1 MSPTGESV
9 RRSMPVLRVVLA
21 VAVSLS
27 LLAVSWKIVST
38 RRASQIQPSALQLT
52 ANELLA
58 DPVRFVTNRFTGGI
72 GAAIMID
79 STSGM
84 PAVGSVIAGSPA
96 EAAGLKSK
104 DLLLEIGNEST
115 KGKTLVQVVEMIRGL
130 TVAKVNILVQ
140 RDGTNLNC
148 VVSRT
153 SWKTI
158 RKLGNIQ
165 EVLPTP
171 PIPRQVVLPVQQQP
185 DWLLIPTNQPLV
197 PMDF

>member
-1 MSPTGESV
+1 M
-9 RRSMPVLRVVLA
+9 LRVVLS
-21 VAVSLS
+21 VVVILS
-27 LLAVSWKIVST
+27 LLVSAWKMFST
-38 RRASQIQPSALQLT
+38 RRASQAPLSSLQLT

-72 GAAIMID
+72 GAVIMID

-84 PAVGSVIAGSPA
+84 PAIGSVIAGSPA

-104 DLLLEIGNEST
+104 DILLEIGTEST
-115 KGKTLVQVVEMIRGL
+115 KGKTVKQVVGMISGL
-130 TVAKVNILVQ
+130 TIADVNILVQ

-158 RKLGNIQ
+158 RQLGNIQ

-171 PIPRQVVLPVQQQP
+171 IPRRMVPPVQKLEWP
-185 DWLLIPTNQPLV
+185 LIPTDQPLV
-197 PMDF
+197 LTNF

>member
-1 MSPTGESV
+1 
-9 RRSMPVLRVVLA
+9 MPVLRFLLGLTVL
-21 VAVSLS
+21 LS
-27 LLAVSWKIVST
+27 LLAIGWKIFST
-38 RRASQIQPSALQLT
+38 RRASQSQPSGLQLT

-58 DPVRFVTNRFTGGI
+58 DPVRFITNRFTGGI
-72 GAAIMID
+72 GAAIMMD

-84 PAVGSVIAGSPA
+84 PAIGSVIAGSPA

-104 DLLLEIGNEST
+104 DILLEIGNELT
-115 KGKTLVQVVEMIRGL
+115 KGKTLKQVVEMIRGL
-130 TVAKVNILVQ
+130 TIANVNILVQ

-158 RKLGNIQ
+158 RQLGNIQ
-165 EVLPTP
+165 EVLPTT
-171 PIPRQVVLPVQQQP
+171 PIPRPVLPVQQQP